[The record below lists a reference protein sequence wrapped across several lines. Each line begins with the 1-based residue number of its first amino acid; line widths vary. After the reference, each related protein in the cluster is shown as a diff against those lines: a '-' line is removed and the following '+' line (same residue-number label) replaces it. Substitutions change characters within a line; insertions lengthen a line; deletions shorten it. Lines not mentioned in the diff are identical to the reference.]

1 MKQFNFFLTLLIT
14 AFLATSCEQEKLSPD
29 AESIKD
35 TNELSADLESYLISN
50 ELQLDEN
57 ALLASLGMGQDG
69 KTSESSDQSS
79 VYTLGN
85 MTEGNEVIAFNMNS
99 DGTISPAGSYSTG
112 GLGTGGG
119 LGNQGALALSKSG
132 RLLFVVNPGSDEI
145 SFFYVHKDGS
155 LQLMDKID
163 SGGERPLSI
172 TYRHGLIYVLNA
184 GGEGNISGFGFNF
197 EGELIHVSG
206 STKALSTSA
215 SGPAQI
221 SFSSN
226 GRALVVTEKA
236 TNTISSY
243 SILKNGQPGDIH
255 TLASAGE
262 TPFGFAFGSNN
273 LFFVSEAFGGADAAS
288 TVSSYR
294 IDNDANVTF
303 VDGPFS
309 TGETAACWLVISVNN
324 RELFVTNT
332 GSNNVSSLYV
342 SGAGQLDFSNN
353 GNTTPAESAPIDA
366 ALDHNSKFLYVLVA
380 GTDAIISYRVG
391 LNGALTQID
400 FDGDL
405 PDGATG
411 LVVN

>member
-14 AFLATSCEQEKLSPD
+14 AFLVTSCEQEKLSTD
-29 AESIKD
+29 SESVKD
-35 TNELSADLESYLISN
+35 TNELLGDLESNLVSN
-50 ELQLDEN
+50 ELLLDEN
-57 ALLASLGMGQDG
+57 TLLEALGMGQNS
-69 KTSESSDQSS
+69 KVSESSHRSF

-85 MTEGNEVIAFNMNS
+85 QPGGNEVISFNMNS
-99 DGTISPAGSYSTG
+99 NGMITQADSYSTG
-112 GLGTGGG
+112 GLGTGAG

-132 RLLFVVNPGSDEI
+132 RLLFAVNPGSNEI

-155 LQLMDKID
+155 LQLMDKIN
-163 SGGERPLSI
+163 SNGELPVSI

-197 EGELIHVSG
+197 QGELIPVSG

-236 TNTISSY
+236 TNTISSFP
-243 SILKNGQPGDIH
+243 ILKNGQPGAIH
-255 TLASAGE
+255 TLNSAGE

-273 LFFVSEAFGGADAAS
+273 RFFVSEAFGGGPAAS

-294 IDNDANVTF
+294 IDNDANVAL

-332 GSNNVSSLYV
+332 GSNNVSSIYV
-342 SGAGQLDFSNN
+342 SGAGKLDFSNN
-353 GNTTPAESAPIDA
+353 GNTTPAESTPIDA
-366 ALDHNSKFLYVLVA
+366 ALDHNSKFLYVLVT
-380 GTDAIISYRVG
+380 GNDAILTYRLG

-400 FDGDL
+400 SDFIL
-405 PDGATG
+405 PGAATG

>member
-1 MKQFNFFLTLLIT
+1 MKKLNFFLTLLIT
-14 AFLATSCEQEKLSPD
+14 AFLVTSCEQEKISPD
-29 AESIKD
+29 AEGVID
-35 TNELSADLESYLISN
+35 TDEIAADLESYLKSN
-50 ELQLDEN
+50 ELLLDEDV
-57 ALLASLGMGQDG
+57 LLATLGLEQDRKASG
-69 KTSESSDQSS
+69 SPHQSS

-85 MTEGNEVIAFNMNS
+85 MPGGNEVIAFNMHSN
-99 DGTISPAGSYSTG
+99 GMISQANSYSTG

-132 RLLFVVNPGSDEI
+132 RLLFVVNPGSNEI

-163 SGGERPLSI
+163 SGGELPVSI

-197 EGELIHVSG
+197 QGELMHVSG

-236 TNTISSY
+236 TNTISSFP
-243 SILKNGQPGDIH
+243 ILKNGQPGSIH
-255 TLASAGE
+255 TLSSAGE
-262 TPFGFAFGSNN
+262 TPFGFDFGSNN
-273 LFFVSEAFGGADAAS
+273 RFYVSEAFGGAPAAS

-294 IDNDANVTF
+294 IDNDANVTL
-303 VDGPFS
+303 VDGPLH
-309 TGETAACWLVISVNN
+309 TNETAACWLVVSVNN
-324 RELFVTNT
+324 RQLFVTNT
-332 GSNNVSSLYV
+332 GSNNVSSLYA
-342 SGAGQLDFSNN
+342 SGNGQLDFSNQ
-353 GNTTPAESAPIDA
+353 GNTTPALSTPIDA
-366 ALDHNSKFLYVLVA
+366 ALNHNSKFLYVLVT
-380 GTDAIISYRVG
+380 GTDAIITYRIG
-391 LNGALTQID
+391 ANGALTQID
-400 FDGDL
+400 FDDNL
-405 PDGATG
+405 PDAATG